1 MSAIA
6 APAHASP
13 TLATAWLRAHAAR
26 LLDAF
31 VIVWIFA
38 GGMVITEPSP
48 YELAFLLVLGV
59 SMFAGFTLR
68 RSTLGLLVLFA
79 SFVPFAI
86 IAAFQVKFSTVS
98 DALIYQTVTIFLFFT
113 SYWVANYVAD
123 APQARMR
130 LIIGGYLATALLS
143 AILGTLGYLGIG
155 HDLFT
160 RYDRAKAFFND
171 PNVFGPFLI
180 LPAMYALQR
189 VLIGTPRRAMWAALA
204 YGVLLVGVFAS
215 FSRAA
220 WGHIAISSIIV
231 YVLLFA
237 LEAHARQ
244 KVRMLMVA
252 LLGLLLLVVA
262 AAGVLS
268 IPQFR
273 SFIEL
278 RTQSQNYD
286 TGESGRFGRQGYAF
300 DLALQHPLGLGPLE
314 FRNLRV
320 KEEPHNTYVNVLHAY
335 GWGGGLVFMLFVGIT
350 IWRGVT
356 ALARPSPNRLLLI
369 PLVAVFVPLAGEAA
383 IIDLDHWRHFFLV
396 AGLIWGVTAAYQVR
410 EKRIALSPPQRHD
423 PSIRST
429 RR

>member
-1 MSAIA
+1 
-6 APAHASP
+6 
-13 TLATAWLRAHAAR
+13 
-26 LLDAF
+26 
-31 VIVWIFA
+31 
-38 GGMVITEPSP
+38 MVITEPSP
-48 YELAFLLVLGV
+48 YELAFLAVLGV

-86 IAAFQVKFSTVS
+86 IAAFQVKFSSVP
-98 DALIYQTVTIFLFFT
+98 DALVYQAVTIFLFFT

-130 LIIGGYLATALLS
+130 LIIGSYLATAVIS
-143 AILGTLGYLGIG
+143 AMLGTLGYLGIG

-180 LPAMYALQR
+180 LPAMYMLQR
-189 VLIGTPRRAMWAALA
+189 LLLAPPQRALWAALA
-204 YGVLLVGVFAS
+204 YGVLLIGVFAS

-220 WGHIAISSIIV
+220 WGHIVISSAIV
-231 YVLLFA
+231 YVLIFV

-244 KVRMLMVA
+244 KVRML
-252 LLGLLLLVVA
+252 LLAMSGLLLLLVA

-335 GWGGGLVFMLFVGIT
+335 GWGGGFVFILFI
-350 IWRGVT
+350 GVT
-356 ALARPSPNRLLLI
+356 LWRSASFIARPGPNRLLLI
-369 PLVAVFVPLAGEAA
+369 PLVGVFVPLAGEAA
-383 IIDLDHWRHFFLV
+383 IIDIDHWRHFFLV
-396 AGLIWGVTAAYQVR
+396 AGLIWGVTAAYRQVDR
-410 EKRIALSPPQRHD
+410 RFGLAPPV
-423 PSIRST
+423 P
-429 RR
+429 